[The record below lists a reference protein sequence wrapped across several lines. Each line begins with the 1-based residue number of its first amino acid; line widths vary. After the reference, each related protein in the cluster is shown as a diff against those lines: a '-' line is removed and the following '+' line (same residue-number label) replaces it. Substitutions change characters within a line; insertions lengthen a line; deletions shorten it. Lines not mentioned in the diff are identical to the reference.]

1 MAPGMRRNKSMP
13 SSRKPEP
20 PSQMNSV
27 SSTRISTHDVLPPY
41 FFDALP
47 GVGIEPRVP
56 QNRTKNATL
65 PSHPPSSSS
74 SRATVRPTAPAP
86 TTTDPRGP
94 RDRRRRLY
102 Q

>member
-1 MAPGMRRNKSMP
+1 MAPGMRRNRSMP

-56 QNRTKNATL
+56 QNRTKNAT
-65 PSHPPSSSS
+65 PPPAPPTAQPSSS
-74 SRATVRPTAPAP
+74 RHRTLL
-86 TTTDPRGP
+86 GP
-94 RDRRRRLY
+94 GRYGGADGAGPDDDCP
-102 Q
+102 